1 MTRAV
6 FLDRDGVL
14 NKTQLIA
21 GKPHPPDHAG
31 EVEIPSD
38 AASALASL
46 KEAGFLLIVV
56 TNQPD
61 VARGRQTRAGVEAIH
76 QMLRSALPLDDFLV
90 CYHDDADA
98 CNCRKPLPGL
108 LETAAGR
115 YGIKLGRSYLIGD
128 RWRDI
133 DAGSAAGCTTI
144 LIDYGYLERAPR
156 EAPDARV
163 RSLGEAARWILS
175 REETAASDRAS
186 EGVSEP

>member
-14 NKTQLIA
+14 NKTRLIA
-21 GKPHPPDHAG
+21 GNPHPPDHAG
-31 EVEIPSD
+31 EIEIPSD
-38 AASALASL
+38 ATSALASL
-46 KEAGFLLIVV
+46 KDAGFLLIVV

-61 VARGRQTRAGVEAIH
+61 VARGKQTRTGVEAIH

-108 LETAAGR
+108 LETAAAR
-115 YGIKLGRSYLIGD
+115 YGIELGRSYLIGD

-133 DAGSAAGCTTI
+133 DAGAAAGCTTI
-144 LIDYGYLERAPR
+144 LIDYGYRERAPHQ
-156 EAPDARV
+156 PPNARV

-175 REETAASDRAS
+175 RED
-186 EGVSEP
+186 GVSESRPKGAG